1 METYRAMIRSTFEMG
16 SVRDAEALFE
26 IMIKNAF
33 PTNTFRRLELIRFL
47 RQEHY
52 MEGRSWN
59 HVFEIKAGK
68 KDGSPVWEVTCR
80 RVTSGR
86 SPEKNVYL
94 DYEGLGFVGY
104 MS

>member
-1 METYRAMIRSTFEMG
+1 MDTYSAMIRNVFEMG
-16 SVRDAEALFE
+16 SVRDAETLFE

-47 RQEHY
+47 KDEKY

-59 HVFEIKAGK
+59 HVFEIRATSLNGNA
-68 KDGSPVWEVTCR
+68 VWAVCCR

-94 DYEGLGFVGY
+94 DYKTLGFVGY
-104 MS
+104 ME

>member
-1 METYRAMIRSTFEMG
+1 MENYRAMIRSTFEMG

-47 RQEHY
+47 RQEQY

-68 KDGSPVWEVTCR
+68 KDGSPVWEVSCR
-80 RVTSGR
+80 RVTSAETPG
-86 SPEKNVYL
+86 
-94 DYEGLGFVGY
+94 
-104 MS
+104 